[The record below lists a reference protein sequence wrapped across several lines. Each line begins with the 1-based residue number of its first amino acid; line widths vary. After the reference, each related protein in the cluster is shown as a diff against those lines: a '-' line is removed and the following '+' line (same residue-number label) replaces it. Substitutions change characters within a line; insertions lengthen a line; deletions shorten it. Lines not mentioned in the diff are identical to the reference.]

1 MQSKN
6 KLKSFLLAA
15 LIASYVNHGAF
26 LSDWGVNGK
35 HIGAPYMQAIFT
47 LYFVMTESLSRLHA
61 RELRAR
67 MNYVVVVFI

>member
-6 KLKSFLLAA
+6 KLKSFLFSL
-15 LIASYVNHGAF
+15 GAYRKLCKSLELF

-47 LYFVMTESLSRLHA
+47 LYFVMSKSLSLA
-61 RELRAR
+61 YTLESWGREWIML
-67 MNYVVVVFI
+67 